1 MLKQLEGSQGIAEA
15 IALCRPGVV
24 CAYPITPQTHIVESL
39 GEMIHSGAIKNA
51 RFINVESEMSAISV
65 AMGGCVSGVRS
76 YTATS
81 SQGLLFMM
89 EAVYNASGLGLPLV
103 MTLGNRTIGSPINI
117 WNDHSDVMSV
127 RDAGWLLLFADN
139 NQDALDLHIQAFRI
153 AEEAGIPV
161 MVCVDGFIL
170 THAYEPVDVPTQEQV
185 DQFLPAYKSIQTL
198 DFDDV
203 CAIGAMVPPNVFT
216 EVRYIAHNKYH
227 QAKKI
232 ILDVQKE
239 FKNIFGRDSGG
250 MIRTYK
256 TDDAP
261 TVVVS
266 MGSVAGTIYDAI
278 DELREEGHNI
288 GHVSICSYRPFPV
301 EELRHVLCNKERVIV
316 VEKAFSMG
324 RGGVLYEE
332 MQLALRSDDVQIHSV
347 IAGLGGR
354 EIFKEDLK
362 KIFTKKDLEKELFL
376 NLRHELLKDIIN

>member
-15 IALCRPGVV
+15 IALCRPGIV

-39 GEMIHSGAIKNA
+39 GEMIHGGEINSA

-127 RDAGWLLLFADN
+127 RDAGWLLLFADS

-185 DQFLPAYKSIQTL
+185 DEFLPAYRSIQTL
-198 DFDDV
+198 SFDDV
-203 CAIGAMVPPNVFT
+203 CAIGAMVPPTIFT
-216 EVRYIAHNKYH
+216 EVRYIAHNKY
-227 QAKKI
+227 QKAKDI
-232 ILDVQKE
+232 ILDVQKD
-239 FKNIFGRDSGG
+239 FQRIFGRESGG
-250 MIRTYK
+250 MIRSYK
-256 TDDAP
+256 AEDAQ
-261 TVVVS
+261 TIVVS
-266 MGSVAGTIYDAI
+266 MGSIAGTIHDAI
-278 DELREEGHNI
+278 DELRDDGHKI
-288 GHVSICSYRPFPV
+288 GHVSICAYRPFPV
-301 EELRHVLCNKERVIV
+301 EELRQALWNAEKVIV

-332 MQLALRSDDVQIHSV
+332 VQLALRGDDMQIHSV

-362 KIFTKKDLEKELFL
+362 RIFIKEDLERELFL
-376 NLRHELLKDIIN
+376 NLKHELLKDIID